1 MHTDAT
7 CLMVNKVPSLL
18 FVGLTPDGQIPNW
31 HQVTDTFE
39 RVDPTTVE
47 QTEEFVLELFR
58 RLDAK

>member
-1 MHTDAT
+1 
-7 CLMVNKVPSLL
+7 MVNKVPSLL